1 MRKKSVLGEYS
12 MRREQRWKIYLEV
25 QSDRYLEKIPQ
36 TRKDGMQRGS
46 GGLVGRRM

>member
-12 MRREQRWKIYLEV
+12 MRREKRWKIYLDV

-46 GGLVGRRM
+46 GGLVGGPM